1 MFSSEFCK
9 ISKNIFFTEHL
20 LATAFELINFAVT
33 VSMVFFVIYFVIRLT
48 LFTWILKNDW
58 F

>member
-48 LFTWILKNDW
+48 LFT
-58 F
+58 